1 MPLTI
6 KNKYDIRE
14 RLSEKELDDTPQ
26 HFLVDNIKQLDN
38 IQNQINYPV
47 IVKPCD
53 GSGSKAVNK
62 VENKIELKML
72 FEVAFGGM
80 KKKQY
85 LCTRFR
91 EKRILLEIRLFGFL
105 LNQ

>member
-1 MPLTI
+1 
-6 KNKYDIRE
+6 
-14 RLSEKELDDTPQ
+14 
-26 HFLVDNIKQLDN
+26 
-38 IQNQINYPV
+38 
-47 IVKPCD
+47 
-53 GSGSKAVNK
+53 
-62 VENKIELKML
+62 ML

>member
-1 MPLTI
+1 
-6 KNKYDIRE
+6 
-14 RLSEKELDDTPQ
+14 
-26 HFLVDNIKQLDN
+26 
-38 IQNQINYPV
+38 
-47 IVKPCD
+47 
-53 GSGSKAVNK
+53 
-62 VENKIELKML
+62 ML

-80 KKKQY
+80 KKKLY